1 MSINKAQK
9 LKLQALQK
17 EQVQLV
23 KIENIL
29 TNLLGKVNESLNE
42 LKVRKIL
49 KVEELQ
55 IKSNIIEQ
63 YTATNCDD
71 EKPSTSAQAANRLN
85 INPLMIATETLNL
98 QQTNSTLDMEGI
110 EDINKQM
117 LALESLLVPLK
128 KNNFKEEQEEEEEE
142 DDDDH
147 NNDDCMT
154 SENEENEDD

>member
-42 LKVRKIL
+42 L